1 MLHNA
6 LIKAIIKI
14 YIRNFSINS
23 SHTVIIYLDASHITM
38 TTCHCC
44 SFTGSAASA
53 LWSVA
58 FSPI

>member
-1 MLHNA
+1 MSHNV
-6 LIKAIIKI
+6 LIKTLIKNK
-14 YIRNFSINS
+14 RNFSINS
-23 SHTVIIYLDASHITM
+23 SHTIVYLDASHITM